1 MKKFIISGCLAI
13 CLGLFASAENSYK
26 SMVLNDKEG
35 EKIIQVNFNSGL
47 TVSLADNNVAIT
59 GLNASK
65 QSFTLSYPIENVGG
79 WNFSETTGD
88 EITSGIDNV
97 SEESTLNVTLVA
109 DGVMVSSLT
118 PGSHISVCDLAG
130 RVTYSV
136 VTANENS
143 VVIPYAS
150 LTRGVNILTVN
161 NQSFKFTVNQ

>member
-1 MKKFIISGCLAI
+1 MKKIIISGCLAI
-13 CLGLFASAENSYK
+13 CLGLFASAETSYK
-26 SMVLNDKEG
+26 SMVLNDKVG

-47 TVSLADNNVAIT
+47 TVSMADNTVAIT

-65 QSFTLSYPIENVGG
+65 ESFTLSYPIENVGG

-88 EITSGIDNV
+88 EITGIGSV
-97 SEESTLNVTLVA
+97 SEESPLNVTMVA
-109 DGVMVSSLT
+109 DGVMVAPLT

-136 VTANENS
+136 TTVSESSA
-143 VVIPYAS
+143 VIPYSS

>member
-26 SMVLNDKEG
+26 SMVLNNKEG

-47 TVSLADNNVAIT
+47 TVSLADNTVAIT

-65 QSFTLSYPIENVGG
+65 ESFTLSYPMENVGG
-79 WNFSETTGD
+79 WNFSETTGE
-88 EITSGIDNV
+88 EITGIGNV
-97 SEESTLNVTLVA
+97 SEESPLNVTLVA
-109 DGVMVSSLT
+109 DGVMVAPLT
-118 PGSHISVCDLAG
+118 PGSHISVCDLSG

-136 VTANENS
+136 VSANENS

>member
-13 CLGLFASAENSYK
+13 CLGLFASAETSYK
-26 SMVLNDKEG
+26 SMVLNDREG

-47 TVSLADNNVAIT
+47 TVSMADNTVAIT

-65 QSFTLSYPIENVGG
+65 ESFTLSYPIEKVGG

-88 EITSGIDNV
+88 EIAGIDLPG
-97 SEESTLNVTLVA
+97 EESTLNITLVA
-109 DGVMVSSLT
+109 DGVMVAPLT

-130 RVTYSV
+130 RVTYSA
-136 VTANENS
+136 TTSTENS
-143 VVIPYAS
+143 VVIPYSS

-161 NQSFKFTVNQ
+161 KQSFKFTVNQ